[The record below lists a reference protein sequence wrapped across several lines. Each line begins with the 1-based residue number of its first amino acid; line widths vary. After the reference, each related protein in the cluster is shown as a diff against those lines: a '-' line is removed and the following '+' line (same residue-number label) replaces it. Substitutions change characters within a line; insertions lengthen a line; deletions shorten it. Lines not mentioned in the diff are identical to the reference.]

1 MYIHTFTFKL
11 QKEVSSKSAQDKL
24 LSSIKNALLYSDQYT
39 FGRNLTITKPIIKIN
54 KKKVTVSVELFKQFK
69 DSLFKTAENKFLKYL
84 EEHKGYQFEGQK
96 HNLDKKKSG
105 HKSSITNK
113 KKTEKK
119 NQGVPSFLN
128 IKKQLKRNN

>member
-1 MYIHTFTFKL
+1 MYTHTFTIKL

-24 LSSIKNALLYSDQYT
+24 MSSIKKALLYSDQYT

-54 KKKVTVSVELFKQFK
+54 KKKVTISVELFKQFK

-96 HNLDKKKSG
+96 HNLE
-105 HKSSITNK
+105 K
-113 KKTEKK
+113 KKTTGKK
-119 NQGVPSFLN
+119 SRSSSISQH
-128 IKKQLKRNN
+128 KKTGKKK